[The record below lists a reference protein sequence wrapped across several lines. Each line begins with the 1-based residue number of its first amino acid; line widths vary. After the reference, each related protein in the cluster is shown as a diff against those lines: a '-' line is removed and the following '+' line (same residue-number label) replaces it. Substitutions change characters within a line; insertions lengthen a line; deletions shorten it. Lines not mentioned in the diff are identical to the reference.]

1 MTPPVVAIAGYSNSG
16 KTRVA
21 AALVEDLTRQGYR
34 VAAVKHCHDVHS
46 LDRIDSDTDC
56 LYKADAVSVIAS
68 SSGRI
73 TSIKRVT
80 GDYSLERI
88 IEGFRAE
95 VDIVIAEG
103 FKDSVAPKVLVVGNE
118 SPPEVE
124 NLIARVSDDTC
135 ERDPSTYEFNA
146 LDQLAN
152 QIREHFLNPA

>member
-1 MTPPVVAIAGYSNSG
+1 MTPPVVAIVGYSNNG
-16 KTRVA
+16 KTKVA
-21 AALVEDLTRQGYR
+21 TALVEDLTRQGYR

-46 LDRIDSDTDC
+46 LDRIDSDTDR
-56 LYKADAVSVIAS
+56 LYKAGAVNVIAS

-103 FKDSVAPKVLVVGNE
+103 FKDSAAPQGARRRQRLVA
-118 SPPEVE
+118 
-124 NLIARVSDDTC
+124 ARS
-135 ERDPSTYEFNA
+135 
-146 LDQLAN
+146 
-152 QIREHFLNPA
+152 REPDRQSKRRYR